1 MMPLLLL
8 LLQMSGDPTLGHQNQ
23 FPLFRK
29 WMTSVPHPI
38 HQETGLGWRLTQ
50 RYTAMN
56 YRVDGRSWRYDLD
69 MEISEWVADVSLRR
83 GSFEW
88 MLSMP
93 VSMQWGGFMDP
104 FLNGYHDA
112 LRLPNY
118 NRDAQEPN
126 QHLFRFED
134 EDGTLWTQKPGVWIP
149 GAPVVSAHY
158 SGRIP
163 ISLSAK
169 LPLMDAQTWDV
180 GVETRFQASTSPN
193 SGVIGRVGGI
203 LRQTGDD
210 APYSKVKSTPTL
222 SLGYWTRP
230 RRLTFVAEVSTYP
243 SIFERTQLAKL
254 EKQSIELILGGHIPT
269 RWGRLTLS
277 FSEDLSYPAPDFTIG
292 VRFTPE
298 H

>member
-29 WMTSVPHPI
+29 WMTSVPQPI
-38 HQETGLGWRLTQ
+38 QQETGLGWRLTQ

-56 YRVDGRSWRYDLD
+56 YRVDGRYWRYDLD

-104 FLNGYHDA
+104 FLNWYHDA

-118 NRDAQEPN
+118 NRADQEPN
-126 QHLFRFED
+126 QHLFRIED
-134 EDGTLWTQKPGVWIP
+134 ENGALWTRKPGVWIP
-149 GAPVVSAHY
+149 GAPVVSVHY
-158 SGRIP
+158 TGRIP
-163 ISLSAK
+163 LTLSAK

-180 GVETRFQASTSPN
+180 GVETRFMANNSPS
-193 SGVIGRVGGI
+193 SGVFSRVGGI
-203 LRQTGDD
+203 WRQRGDA
-210 APYSKVKSTPTL
+210 APFSNIRSTPVF
-222 SLGYWTRP
+222 SLGYWTQP
-230 RRLTFVAEVSTYP
+230 KRLTFVAELSTFP
-243 SIFERTQLAKL
+243 SIFERTRLAKL

-292 VRFTPE
+292 VRITPE